1 MKLQHLA
8 VIFVIIIVPI
18 SLVLSAYLNN
28 HITTIQTQTQY
39 STRLINATYD
49 SIKAFKIN
57 TANNNY
63 STLGASKARDIE
75 AAINTFYRTLAT
87 GMGKVGYTSYELQTF
102 TPALVYTLYDGYY
115 IYTKYFDKNLGEYT
129 YGLKPMIA
137 YSCRYKVGNGS
148 NYDFVVN
155 YTLDNSISIIG
166 TVGGEY
172 VVKSGYLINSSHV
185 ENTAEELWENLIIL
199 DSLGNPEIT
208 NADGKPMPEKYQYI
222 VYNNQKVYKDG
233 DRYFYYS
240 SGYRKDY
247 VNSQEDINNIK
258 SYFDA
263 GGSSSAKNYYA
274 EAIEFTNWVKSKLS
288 SIKVTDAV
296 DSNGNPIN
304 DFATKLTG
312 NIFNISDSNDPLES
326 TSVFNEH
333 RMNVIRKS
341 IETNLSSAIA
351 NYNSFSNTGYEFTMP
366 VINEDEWYKIENN
379 ICMISF
385 LQGIP
390 IGSKNFNNYCVVAN
404 NTNQETVGNDSI
416 YIIDSNGEYH
426 KPGCKELINKLN
438 SGSVSIVEAYVN
450 SDFERRS
457 VSLTGEDANAGSQ
470 LTGSNAEDTAYYYPQ
485 AYTSCYDCIVSVQD
499 TYSTDDIINGTI
511 SAPANNGTSDILKD
525 VYLRALARC
534 RYDLYTINKYFN

>member
-18 SLVLSAYLNN
+18 SLVLSAYIGN
-28 HITTIQTQTQY
+28 HISTIQAQTQY
-39 STRLINATYD
+39 NTRLINATYD
-49 SIKAFKIN
+49 SLKAFKIN

-75 AAINTFYRTLAT
+75 ASVNTFYRTLAT

-115 IYTKYFDKNLGEYT
+115 IYTKYFDTNLGEYT

-172 VVKSGYLINSSHV
+172 VVKSGYLINSSYV
-185 ENTAEELWENLIIL
+185 ENSTEELWENLIIL
-199 DSLGNPEIT
+199 DGVGNPEVT
-208 NADGKPMPEKYQYI
+208 NAAGKPMPIKYQYI
-222 VYNNQKVYKDG
+222 VYNNQKIYKDG

-247 VNSQEDINNIK
+247 VNSQEDINNIAN
-258 SYFDA
+258 YFNN

-274 EAIEFTNWVKSKLS
+274 EAIEFTNWVKSKLG

-296 DSNGNPIN
+296 DSNGNAIN
-304 DFATKLTG
+304 DFATNING
-312 NIFNISDSNDPLES
+312 NIFNISDSNNPLES
-326 TSVFNEH
+326 TSLFNEH

-351 NYNSFSNTGYEFTMP
+351 NYNSFSTSGYEFTMP
-366 VINEDEWYKIENN
+366 VISEQEWYKIENN
-379 ICMISF
+379 VCMISF
-385 LQGIP
+385 LQGLP
-390 IGSKNFNNYCVVAN
+390 IGSKLYNNYCVVAN
-404 NTNQETVGNDSI
+404 NSNQETVGNDSI

-426 KPGCKELINKLN
+426 KPGCKTLISKLQ
-438 SGSVSIVEAYVN
+438 SGEVSIIGAYAN
-450 SDFERRS
+450 SDFERKS
-457 VSLTGEDANAGSQ
+457 VSLTGEDANASSQ
-470 LTGSNAEDTAYYYPQ
+470 LTGSNADDTAYYYPQ
-485 AYTSCYDCIVSVQD
+485 AYTSCYDCIVNVQD

-511 SAPANNGTSDILKD
+511 SAPGLQEI
-525 VYLRALARC
+525 YLRALARC
-534 RYDLYTINKYFN
+534 RYDLYTVNKYFN